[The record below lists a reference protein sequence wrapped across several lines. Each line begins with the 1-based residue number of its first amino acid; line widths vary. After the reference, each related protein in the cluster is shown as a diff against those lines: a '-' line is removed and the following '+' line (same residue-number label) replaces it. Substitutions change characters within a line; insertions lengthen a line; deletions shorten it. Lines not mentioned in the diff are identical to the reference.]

1 MLKKLAS
8 GFIISLL
15 IIFVLYKIEIVPE
28 IEKTNLTIKK
38 NENYISNLR
47 NNNFDNFLFNDKYNK
62 DDFEADFHLL
72 NQIYLAKYDKNKEK
86 VWVSQYPEILWKS
99 VITEFN
105 EIVYLHTKY
114 PNFSYDTL
122 VEKKILLVNKTLL
135 LNEDKKIKQVLDDNR
150 KFLQENFKK
159 QDEIIV
165 LSRNNALFM
174 DRYFYDDLIKVFN
187 KKYKNNSIIE
197 GLIVKSSDMTESMK
211 NNDKIAKNSEEY
223 IYKLLKKEYLNK
235 QEKEEF
241 KVYSEKRKRV
251 DLLIGNALLNND
263 KEKLNIYFKQI
274 REYLRFLNGFDL
286 PSYDKNTIEINSSWE
301 DIKKNIAL
309 NIMLVETSKRYEDY
323 LKIYLLGQ

>member
-135 LNEDKKIKQVLDDNR
+135 LNDDKKIKQVLDDNR

>member
-15 IIFVLYKIEIVPE
+15 IIFALYKIEINPE
-28 IEKTNLTIKK
+28 IEKVNLKIKK
-38 NENYISNLR
+38 NENHISNLR
-47 NNNFDNFLFNDKYNK
+47 NDNFLFNDKYNE
-62 DDFEADFHLL
+62 DNFEADFHLL

-86 VWVSQYPEILWKS
+86 IWRSKYPEILWKS

-122 VEKKILLVNKTLL
+122 LEKKILLVNKTLL
-135 LNEDKKIKQVLDDNR
+135 LKDDKKIKQVLDDNR
-150 KFLQENFKK
+150 KFLQDNFKK

-174 DRYFYDDLIKVFN
+174 DRYFYGDLIKAFN
-187 KKYKNNSIIE
+187 NKYKYNSIIE
-197 GLIVKSSDMTESMK
+197 GLIVKSSDITESMK

-223 IYKLLKKEYLNK
+223 IYKLLKKEYLDK
-235 QEKEEF
+235 QDKEEF

-274 REYLRFLNGFDL
+274 REYLKFLNGFDL

>member
-72 NQIYLAKYDKNKEK
+72 NQIFLAKYDKNKEK

-135 LNEDKKIKQVLDDNR
+135 LNDDKKIKQVLDDNR

>member
-86 VWVSQYPEILWKS
+86 VWISQYPEILWKS

-135 LNEDKKIKQVLDDNR
+135 LNDDKKIKQVLDDNR

-174 DRYFYDDLIKVFN
+174 DRYFYGDLIKVFN

-223 IYKLLKKEYLNK
+223 IYKLLKKEYLDK

>member
-86 VWVSQYPEILWKS
+86 VWISQYPEILWKS

-135 LNEDKKIKQVLDDNR
+135 LNDDKKIKQVLDDNR

-174 DRYFYDDLIKVFN
+174 DRYFYGDLIKVFN

-223 IYKLLKKEYLNK
+223 IYKLLKKEYLDK

-241 KVYSEKRKRV
+241 KVYSEKRKEW
-251 DLLIGNALLNND
+251 I
-263 KEKLNIYFKQI
+263 F
-274 REYLRFLNGFDL
+274 
-286 PSYDKNTIEINSSWE
+286 
-301 DIKKNIAL
+301 
-309 NIMLVETSKRYEDY
+309 
-323 LKIYLLGQ
+323 

>member
-86 VWVSQYPEILWKS
+86 VWISQYPEILWKS

-135 LNEDKKIKQVLDDNR
+135 LNDDKKIKQVLDDNR

-174 DRYFYDDLIKVFN
+174 DRYFYGDLIKVFN
-187 KKYKNNSIIE
+187 KKYKNNSIIQ

-223 IYKLLKKEYLNK
+223 IYKLLKKEYLDK

>member
-135 LNEDKKIKQVLDDNR
+135 LNDDKKIKQVLDDNR
-150 KFLQENFKK
+150 KFLQENLKK

>member
-135 LNEDKKIKQVLDDNR
+135 LNDDKKIKQVLDDNR

-223 IYKLLKKEYLNK
+223 IYKLLKKEYLDK

>member
-72 NQIYLAKYDKNKEK
+72 NQIYFAKYDKNKEK
-86 VWVSQYPEILWKS
+86 IWGFKYPEILWKS

-135 LNEDKKIKQVLDDNR
+135 LNDDKKIKQVLDDNR

-174 DRYFYDDLIKVFN
+174 DRYFYGDLIKVFN

-223 IYKLLKKEYLNK
+223 IYKLLKKEYLDK